1 MMRFQYNSNATIKR
15 LSSYSGNKSSFASTG
30 TTVGGFFIPIEPSQ
44 KTTVLGIIGQ
54 AYEFTC
60 DGSKDI
66 RVNDIL
72 TINNIEYG
80 VAGVARYQLAS
91 QDFLKVTLQLQSNG

>member
-1 MMRFQYNSNATIKR
+1 MLRFQYNTNADIKR

-30 TTVGGFFIPIEPSQ
+30 TTVRGFFVPIEPSQ

-60 DGSKDI
+60 DGNKDI

-72 TINNIEYG
+72 TINSIEYG

-91 QDFLKVTLQLQSNG
+91 QDFLRCTLQVQSNG